1 MNFETFRRRA
11 EEIFE
16 AIPPDYREGVDG
28 LEVLRKTVLH
38 PTLPDIYTLG
48 ECLSDSYPSDFGGA
62 GEVRSRVVLYYGS
75 FLELSRSR
83 DDWDWEEE
91 LFETVTH
98 EVRHHLEH
106 LASEDALEET
116 DYAEDQNFARRE
128 GEPFDPFFYQ
138 AGTRVENDLYEVDG
152 DLFLELELDD
162 RQIRGGGPVAVRLL
176 GRRLRLRPPAQV
188 ADVYFLR
195 LPEGV
200 VELRGDGDV
209 FLVGVRRKGAAEWVR
224 GILTRRSLSVVEVE
238 AEVEP
243 ED

>member
-16 AIPPDYREGVDG
+16 AIPADYREGVDG

-38 PTLPDIYTLG
+38 PTLPEIYTLG
-48 ECLSDSYPSDFGGA
+48 ECLSDFYPSDFGGA

-91 LFETVTH
+91 LFETITH

-106 LASEDALEET
+106 LALEDSLEET

-128 GEPFDPFFYQ
+128 GEPFDPFFFQ
-138 AGTRVENDLYEVDG
+138 SGTRVAPSLYEVDG
-152 DLFLELELDD
+152 DVFLEIEVDQHEL
-162 RQIRGGGPVAVRLL
+162 RAGEPIRASLF
-176 GRRLRLRPPAQV
+176 GRTFRLRPPSGL

-195 LPEGV
+195 LPEDAVEIQGEGEAFV
-200 VELRGDGDV
+200 VV
-209 FLVGVRRKGAAEWVR
+209 VRRKNALEWVR
-224 GILTRRSLSVVEVE
+224 RMLSQRQLRVVEVE
-238 AEVEP
+238 AELEP
-243 ED
+243 NG